1 MLEREGRQPA
11 FAADGPALI
20 GGLQEV
26 GGVKTA
32 ERHLDLVAAARE
44 DGGATGRAEEA
55 PAIALRLPLDHH
67 CLLGKDRRAA
77 EERAVMLAAVEAMA
91 ETHPIGPS
99 RRHEPQLPAKAS
111 AGELRHGELSLPA
124 SGNREP
130 GGSKGTD

>member
-20 GGLQEV
+20 GGLQEG

-32 ERHLDLVAAARE
+32 ERHLDLVAAAR
-44 DGGATGRAEEA
+44 DDRGAPGPPAEA
-55 PAIALRLPLDHH
+55 PATASRPPLARH
-67 CLLGKDRRAA
+67 CPRGSGRRAA

-99 RRHEPQLPAKAS
+99 RRPEPQLPAKAS
-111 AGELRHGELSLPA
+111 AGELR
-124 SGNREP
+124 
-130 GGSKGTD
+130 

>member
-1 MLEREGRQPA
+1 REGRQPA
-11 FAADGPALI
+11 FPPDRPVLVGR
-20 GGLQEV
+20 LQEV

-32 ERHLDLVAAARE
+32 ERHLDLIPAARE

-55 PAIALRLPLDHH
+55 PAIALRLPLDRHRFF
-67 CLLGKDRRAA
+67 GKDCRTA

-111 AGELRHGELSLPA
+111 AGELRQTRGLA
-124 SGNREP
+124 SSSRP
-130 GGSKGTD
+130 R